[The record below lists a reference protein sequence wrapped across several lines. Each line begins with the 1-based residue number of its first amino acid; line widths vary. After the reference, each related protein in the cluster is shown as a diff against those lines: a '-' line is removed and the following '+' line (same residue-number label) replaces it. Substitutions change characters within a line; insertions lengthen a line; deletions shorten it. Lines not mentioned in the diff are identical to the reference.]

1 MAHLADESGR
11 AGLPGQQVGEVRE
24 EVSSDQPR
32 TPGQGC
38 GAGSHFLLPSLL
50 GRLWD
55 FHFKQR
61 CELALSP

>member
-24 EVSSDQPR
+24 EVGSDQPR
-32 TPGQGC
+32 TPGQGV
-38 GAGSHFLLPSLL
+38 GGHFLFPSLP

-55 FHFKQR
+55 FHFKQK